1 MNCQRLVSVL
11 PMLFV
16 AAGVSIHGSAQAKP
30 MGGLDP
36 DETAMRDY
44 VLTVDKAQ
52 RYMDITRKM
61 EAAGQQD
68 PALAAEMQKVQ
79 DTNVYNVEKA
89 TLVEKSP
96 HLAAFFK
103 SANFPP
109 RDFVLVP
116 LAIGTAAV
124 AASMPDNGGPA
135 LAYVNRANIQFVK
148 DHKDDLK
155 KWGFQ

>member
-1 MNCQRLVSVL
+1 MYCWRLVRVL
-11 PMLFV
+11 PMLLV

-30 MGGLDP
+30 TGGLDP

-52 RYMDITRKM
+52 RYMDVARKM
-61 EAAGQQD
+61 EGAGQQD
-68 PALAAEMQKVQ
+68 PALAAEMKRVQ
-79 DTNVYNVEKA
+79 DTDVYNVEKA
-89 TLVEKSP
+89 GLVEKSP

-103 SANFPP
+103 TVNFSP

-116 LAIGTAAV
+116 LAIGTAAA

-135 LAYVNRANIQFVK
+135 FAYVNRANIQFVK